1 MVLIAS
7 FANST
12 KFFFGVIPRNMK
24 CLGEYLTENTVGN
37 KLNNYCF
44 IHKILLINCMG
55 KFIFINF
62 SNFFCEFGWT

>member
-1 MVLIAS
+1 MRISLPMKILLLVLIAS

-37 KLNNYCF
+37 KL
-44 IHKILLINCMG
+44 IN
-55 KFIFINF
+55 
-62 SNFFCEFGWT
+62 E

>member
-1 MVLIAS
+1 MRISLPIKILLMVLIAS

-37 KLNNYCF
+37 KLINELF
-44 IHKILLINCMG
+44 IY
-55 KFIFINF
+55 FVFY
-62 SNFFCEFGWT
+62 T